1 VTPVEAGQLAPAAR
15 TPAGN
20 LIDYHEAE
28 GVGILTLTRSE
39 RLNTMTAGLLDAVL
53 ARLEAAAS
61 DDSLRVLVLTG
72 SGRGFCAGGDLAEG
86 LRAINGDPPQASQ
99 TRRLR
104 TYMRTT
110 QLLHDMPAVTVAA
123 INGACAGAGLAWA
136 AACDLRY
143 AAAQARFSTAFIGAG
158 VSGDFGGTWTLPRI
172 VGGGLAR
179 ELYFTGRR
187 FDSDEALRMG
197 FVSEVVPDG
206 ELMAHVA
213 GVACTLASAAPLA
226 LRAIKANMIDAERL
240 SLSAHLDVEA
250 ERHSVLCESADARE
264 AAAAFLEKRRPVFV
278 GR

>member
-1 VTPVEAGQLAPAAR
+1 MSPVEARQQAAAAP
-15 TPAGN
+15 TPDGS
-20 LIDYHEAE
+20 LIDYRQAE
-28 GVGILTLTRSE
+28 GVGILTLNRSE
-39 RLNTMTAGLLDAVL
+39 RLNTMTAALLDAVL

-61 DDSLRVLVLTG
+61 DDGLRVLVLTG
-72 SGRGFCAGGDLAEG
+72 SGRAFCAGGDLAEG

-110 QLLHDMPAVTVAA
+110 QLLHDMSAVTIAA
-123 INGACAGAGLAWA
+123 INGACAGAGLSWA

-158 VSGDFGGTWTLPRI
+158 VSGDFGGTWTLARI
-172 VGGGLAR
+172 VGGGRAR

-187 FDSDEALRMG
+187 FDADEALAMG
-197 FVSEVVPDG
+197 FVSGVVPDG

-213 GVACTLASAAPLA
+213 GVAGTLAAAAPLA
-226 LRAIKANMIDAERL
+226 LRAMKANMIDGERL
-240 SLSAHLDVEA
+240 PLSAHLDVEA

-264 AAAAFLEKRRPVFV
+264 AATAFLEKRRPVFG